1 MEVQRAGAGNFSRGS
16 RDPADTRRV
25 RDMSCTHGNK
35 GGGGCCCDSGDGC
48 GCGCC
53 CSGEGGFRRRYQT
66 RAEQIAELSEY
77 LKELKAEVQAVQER
91 LDDLKR
97 KK

>member
-1 MEVQRAGAGNFSRGS
+1 MGG
-16 RDPADTRRV
+16 
-25 RDMSCTHGNK
+25 THGNR
-35 GGGGCCCDSGDGC
+35 GGGACGCEGGNGW

-53 CSGEGGFRRRYQT
+53 CSDEGGFRRRFQT

-77 LKELKAEVQAVQER
+77 LKDLKAEVQAVQER